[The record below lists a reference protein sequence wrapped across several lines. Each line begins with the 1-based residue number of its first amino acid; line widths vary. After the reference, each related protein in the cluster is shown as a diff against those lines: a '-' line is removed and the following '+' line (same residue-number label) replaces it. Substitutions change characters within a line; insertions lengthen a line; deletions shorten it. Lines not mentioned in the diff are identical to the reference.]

1 MWGSA
6 IANARLRSNRW
17 QTMADLRECE
27 LGVHPTG
34 EEVGTAGASGM
45 HKGMPKIPLVYGCA
59 PGLEERA

>member
-1 MWGSA
+1 
-6 IANARLRSNRW
+6 
-17 QTMADLRECE
+17 MADLRECE